1 MRVLLLCATS
11 IAFFVGG
18 LAFAS
23 EENVD
28 GDRLSECY
36 GTYDAMVGLGEAGK
50 ISAEERAA
58 FEALRAKAETLA
70 MDRLKAEGLNDA
82 LAREQLEGHALFMR
96 SELRELREGAV
107 GIHSA
112 EDMRKLALACDALVG
127 PLPGK

>member
-36 GTYDAMVGLGEAGK
+36 GVYDAMVGLADAGK
-50 ISAEERAA
+50 LSAEERSQ
-58 FEALRAKAETLA
+58 FEAKRQKAESLA
-70 MDRLKAEGLNDA
+70 MARLQAEGLNEE
-82 LAREQLEGHALFMR
+82 LAREQLEGHAIYMR
-96 SELRELREGAV
+96 SETRDLRGGV
-107 GIHSA
+107 GIHGV
-112 EDMRKLALACDALVG
+112 EDMRKLAQACDPLVAE
-127 PLPGK
+127 